1 MQSDTVNEKGASE
14 PEGNLSFDSAS
25 YSIRRRKMN
34 GSKIVLL
41 GFFLLVFISSAQ
53 SITINVPTASCPT
66 IQAGIDAAS
75 GDDEVI
81 VAAGTYTGL
90 GNVNLDFHGKA
101 ITLSSENVNVPESCT
116 IDCQNA
122 ANTVGFRFQ
131 NGESSSSVI
140 QGFTIQNATDGGGIS
155 CDYGSSPTIRGNI
168 IRWNSRGGGG
178 GIFCW
183 NGSSPTIVGN
193 TISDNVGTSFG
204 GGIYCNY
211 SSSPV
216 IEGNTIRENTA
227 GLRGGGIYCE
237 NSSSPRIEHNNIKG
251 NRADGDE
258 GGGIYC
264 ATSSFPDIIENDI
277 IENTAYYSGGGIL
290 CNNDS
295 SPLIARN
302 TIRGNTAGLRGGGIC
317 IHPICSPRIENNDI
331 TENTAEYGGGIS
343 CYLASATIT
352 NNTMTRNTAEYGG
365 GIFLRRDSSL
375 TITNT
380 IVWGNDPQE
389 IYFYEGDQPS
399 TVTISYS
406 DIECGETEIVTNN
419 NGIVNWGNGVI
430 RRDPVFVDVANH
442 IYSLSDF
449 SPCIGAATMDDV
461 PPGVVVPTEDIEGN
475 DRPSP
480 PDPNSPDPSPDMGA
494 YESDRNQPVGLI
506 NNSPIAD
513 AGPDQIGDEGSQ
525 INFDASG
532 SSDRDCDV
540 LMYRWDFD
548 NDGTW
553 DTGWL
558 NNPDASNIWYDDW
571 AGTARVQVS
580 DGDLTDTDTAAV
592 EINNVAPVAVNDAV
606 QINEDIPVNINVL
619 INDSDVGN
627 DLLVVISVFPP
638 LNGLAVINADGTV
651 GYTPDANFSGADN
664 FTHRIDDG
672 DNGVDDATVNVIVNA
687 VNDAP
692 VAVDDEVQT
701 NADMPVTIDVLIND
715 FDVDGDPLTVT
726 DVTDPTNGLAVI
738 NADGTVDY
746 TPDAN

>member
-155 CDYGSSPTIRGNI
+155 CDYGSCPTIRGNI

-216 IEGNTIRENTA
+216 IEGNTIRE
-227 GLRGGGIYCE
+227 
-237 NSSSPRIEHNNIKG
+237 
-251 NRADGDE
+251 
-258 GGGIYC
+258 
-264 ATSSFPDIIENDI
+264 
-277 IENTAYYSGGGIL
+277 
-290 CNNDS
+290 
-295 SPLIARN
+295 
-302 TIRGNTAGLRGGGIC
+302 NTAGLRGGGIC

-664 FTHRIDDG
+664 FTYRIDDG